1 MRKYSKLFIINS
13 ALLSAIT
20 KDMLFRYRELWGMQL
35 YYLLIVGIEY
45 KSYIRKFTRALRGE
59 KHLHSSELN
68 VICNTLQGM

>member
-45 KSYIRKFTRALRGE
+45 KSYICTKIHKSFEG
-59 KHLHSSELN
+59 
-68 VICNTLQGM
+68 